1 MGRGSIATFP
11 RGCSRWAIGI
21 LFKAVP
27 IYGEAIEVAGVSPR
41 DCRAQQT
48 PLHREVVIAAFMW
61 LGFFLFSRA
70 FRMAYGANA
79 GVVIRKVPFSFI
91 FRPTDFLM
99 EKASTQ
105 ISASSKLA
113 AAAAS
118 KRADFFKG
126 WAMRSVFLN
135 VGLPALMLFLAFGLG
150 FAQSWPVTGE
160 VVWSTIMLNDGPP
173 ISGRVLRAGERG
185 LLFFNAQDQ
194 SVEFRPWDQIKR
206 IKVKDE
212 RSPVTVT
219 R

>member
-1 MGRGSIATFP
+1 
-11 RGCSRWAIGI
+11 
-21 LFKAVP
+21 
-27 IYGEAIEVAGVSPR
+27 
-41 DCRAQQT
+41 
-48 PLHREVVIAAFMW
+48 
-61 LGFFLFSRA
+61 
-70 FRMAYGANA
+70 
-79 GVVIRKVPFSFI
+79 
-91 FRPTDFLM
+91 
-99 EKASTQ
+99 
-105 ISASSKLA
+105 
-113 AAAAS
+113 
-118 KRADFFKG
+118 
-126 WAMRSVFLN
+126 MRSVFLN